1 MAAHVSNEDVLA
13 GEGVGVQLAGYLIPQ
28 VLQAQV
34 RHHPKK
40 DKKRWGLALYKRR
53 GVMHHSNTREEVT
66 GITLIPE
73 KRGQTRP

>member
-13 GEGVGVQLAGYLIPQ
+13 GEGVGVQLAGHLIPQ

-34 RHHPKK
+34 RHHPEK

-53 GVMHHSNTREEVT
+53 WVRL
-66 GITLIPE
+66 TLTQE
-73 KRGQTRP
+73 KRSQSSP